1 MFTFFWYKQKISQP
15 WFAKIETMEKWC
27 HDNLGKYGKRWVR
40 KFHLSPIS
48 IYRDTYEFRFK
59 NQEDL
64 VMFKLVNM

>member
-1 MFTFFWYKQKISQP
+1 MFTFFWYKQRVDPSNFTKIVSMS
-15 WFAKIETMEKWC
+15 EWC
-27 HDNLGKYGKRWVR
+27 HDNLGQYGKRWVR

-59 NQEDL
+59 RREDF